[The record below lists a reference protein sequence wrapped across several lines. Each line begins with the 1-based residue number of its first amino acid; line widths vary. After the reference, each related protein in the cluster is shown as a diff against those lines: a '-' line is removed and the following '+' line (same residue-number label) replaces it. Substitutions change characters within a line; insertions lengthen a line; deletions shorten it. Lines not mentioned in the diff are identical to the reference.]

1 MMIICIFNVQ
11 TVLKKQPRLNLLGEH
26 LNMFSISPR
35 GPRKEGAFP
44 WRADTGVIG
53 LKTKDTTASLLGFR
67 EAVVLSVPT

>member
-1 MMIICIFNVQ
+1 MTIICIFNVQ

-53 LKTKDTTASLLGFR
+53 LKIKDTTASVLGFR
-67 EAVVLSVPT
+67 EAVVRSMPT

>member
-1 MMIICIFNVQ
+1 
-11 TVLKKQPRLNLLGEH
+11 
-26 LNMFSISPR
+26 MFSISPR

-53 LKTKDTTASLLGFR
+53 LKIKDTTASVLGFR